1 MFKEY
6 KDERI
11 NELIKKSF
19 ELAVRDDEWKLRYLQ
34 EWNILFED
42 IDKMLEYV
50 ENGYKGELRV
60 NSNMWWVLQETLFK
74 VLELYELELIGE
86 EKVSENELVVPISRV
101 GNIKEKVFNKM
112 IQYGWN
118 LADNELEDFN
128 NVYNT
133 HYDFIQSL
141 YNYFVETDEPNASR
155 DLNDISEQSLQDM
168 TSFMS
173 DFLRALNEI
182 DNKKSKEDK
191 IREYILSRDIQYD
204 LVGED
209 LLKILDEEE

>member
-34 EWNILFED
+34 EWNILFKD

-74 VLELYELELIGE
+74 VLELYDLELIGE

-141 YNYFVETDEPNASR
+141 YNYFVETDEPNISR

-168 TSFMS
+168 TSFMG

-191 IREYILSRDIQYD
+191 IREYILSRNIQYD